1 MRRPAL
7 LLFVLLAA
15 CGGDAGEEG
24 GGADPWEQ
32 AREAFPTP
40 QIPWAPQT
48 YACPRVEGAI
58 ELDGK
63 LDDAAWAN
71 VPWTRAFI
79 DIQGEARP
87 TPRLTTRVKMLWDDE
102 HFYVAADLEEPHLQ
116 ASLTRRDSY
125 IFHDDNDFEIFL
137 DPNADTAGYMELE
150 VNAFGTEWDLILERA
165 YRDGGPARDD
175 WNMPGVRTVTWHD
188 GTINDPS
195 DEDRGWS
202 LEIAIPFA
210 DLAEDAGMPC
220 PPRPGDQWRLNFS
233 RVQWTWDVVDGAYVQ
248 RRDPATGEKV
258 PEDNWVWSEQGLI
271 NMHYPEMWGVVEFR
285 GADDDGAPVEIS
297 EADLARDRLRQLYYL
312 QKGWWEV
319 QRRERQAKRE
329 AELGR
334 PLTEEEREAVQGQY
348 FTSGTNPGWPEGGDP
363 GAFRRAWG
371 FEGTP
376 HAYVTWIR
384 LSDGRTMAL
393 REDGRVGFFDP
404 PARTSPMAG
413 LDWLILFVVFAV
425 LVAGVLLT
433 RKYMRSVA
441 DFLAAGRTGG
451 RYLVSV
457 SQGMAAL
464 GAITIVAN
472 LEMNFEAG
480 FTMSWWG
487 LSMGLVVT
495 ILAVSGWVIYR
506 FRATRSLTL
515 AEFFERRYSRRFRIF
530 AGLIAFAA
538 GLINFGIFPA
548 VGAKFF
554 IHFTGLPDTFHFL
567 GMPVATYPMVMAGL
581 LLTALYFVFAGGQV
595 AVMITDF
602 VQGLFSNVVFLVI
615 PLYLLFVVDWSN
627 VVEVL
632 SNRPEGKSL
641 IDPFDTGYVDTFN
654 FWYFLIGVVGV
665 IYGALSWQGTQG
677 YNTSARSA
685 HEAKMG
691 GVLSMWRGIPQGLLM
706 LLVPILIVTVMSHV
720 EFAETAG
727 AVMDDLVGVDGEE
740 IRNQVRTPL
749 VLTHLLPVGLIGMF
763 SAMMLAAFI
772 STHDTYLHSWGSIFI
787 QDVIM
792 PFRKTPY
799 TPREHIRVLRW
810 SIFGVAVFIF
820 FFSLLYRQNEQILLF
835 FAITGAIFAGGSGA
849 VIIGGLY
856 WKRGTTA
863 AAWTAMITGS
873 SIAVGGLIL
882 RDLDPDFPVNGQ
894 EFWAIAMAASTFLYI
909 LVSLTWKP
917 RVYDLDKLLHRG
929 KYEVKQEHV
938 VVEAQPSRGWRMFG
952 MGSEFA
958 TRDRVLYILTYV
970 WTGLWTLT
978 FIIGTVFCLTHDVG
992 KEPWLTYWQVYIWV
1006 QIVMSAVVIVW
1017 FAIGGI
1023 KDVRA
1028 MTRQLATMERD
1039 DADDGMVRREDEA

>member
-1 MRRPAL
+1 MKRLAWV
-7 LLFVLLAA
+7 LFVLLAA
-15 CGGDAGEEG
+15 CGGDAGG
-24 GGADPWEQ
+24 GDAGADPWEL
-32 AREAFPTP
+32 AREAFDRPSV
-40 QIPWAPQT
+40 PWNPQT
-48 YACPRVEGAI
+48 YACARLEGAL
-58 ELDGK
+58 ELDGR
-63 LDDAAWAN
+63 LDEEAWASA
-71 VPWTRAFI
+71 PWTRAFL
-79 DIQGEARP
+79 DIQGEALP
-87 TPRLTTRVKMLWDDE
+87 KPRFETRVKMLWDDE
-102 HFYVAADLEEPHLQ
+102 HFYIAADMEEPHLQ
-116 ASLTRRDSY
+116 AALTKRDAI
-125 IFHDDNDFEIFL
+125 IFYDNDFEVFL
-137 DPNADTAGYMELE
+137 DPDADTHDYFELE
-150 VNAFGTEWDLILERA
+150 INAFGTEWDLYLERP
-165 YRDGGPARDD
+165 YRDGVEADHD
-175 WNMPGVRTVTWHD
+175 WNMAGLRSAVSLD
-188 GTINDPS
+188 GTLNDPS

-210 DLAEDAGMPC
+210 ALAENAGMPC
-220 PPRPGDQWRLNFS
+220 PPDPGDQWRVNFS
-233 RVQWTWDVVDGAYVQ
+233 RVEWRWNVEDGTYVKVE
-248 RRDPATGEKV
+248 DPATGEPL
-258 PEDNWVWSEQGLI
+258 PEDNWVWSEQGLV

-285 GADDDGAPVEIS
+285 GAGAADDPVRIT

-312 QKGWWEV
+312 QRGWKAS
-319 QRRERQAKRE
+319 QKRMVVDRLE
-329 AELGR
+329 AERGVELSDA
-334 PLTEEEREAVQGQY
+334 EREEVQGQY
-348 FTSGTNPGWPEGGDP
+348 FVSGTNPGWHEGGEP

-384 LSDGRTMAL
+384 LEDGRTMAL
-393 REDGRVGFFDP
+393 REDGRVGYFDP
-404 PARTSPMAG
+404 PERSSPMAG
-413 LDWLILFVVFAV
+413 LDWLIFFTVFAV
-425 LVAGVLLT
+425 LVAGVLIT
-433 RKYMRSVA
+433 KKYMRSVA

-480 FTMSWWG
+480 FTMAWWG

-495 ILAVSGWVIYR
+495 ILAVSGWVTYR

-554 IHFTGLPDTFHFL
+554 IHFTGLPDTFWVL
-567 GMPVATYPMVMAGL
+567 GLPMATYPFVMASL

-602 VQGLFSNVVFLVI
+602 VQGLFSNVVFLII
-615 PLYLLFVVDWSN
+615 PVYLLFVVDWSN

-632 SNRPEGKSL
+632 SSRPEGKSL

-654 FWYFLIGVVGV
+654 FWYFLIGIIGV

-677 YNTSARSA
+677 YNTSAKSA

-706 LLVPILIVTVMSHV
+706 LLVPVLIVTVMSHAD
-720 EFAETAG
+720 FGDTAG

-792 PFRKTPY
+792 PFRKKPY

-820 FFSLLYRQNEQILLF
+820 LFSLLYRQSEQILLF

-882 RDLDPDFPVNGQ
+882 RDFDPDFPVNGQ
-894 EFWAIAMAASTFLYI
+894 EFWAIAMVASTFLYI

-917 RVYDLDKLLHRG
+917 KAYDLDKLLHRG
-929 KYEVKQEHV
+929 KYEIKTEHV

-970 WTGLWTLT
+970 WTGLWTVT
-978 FIIGTVFCLTHDVG
+978 FIFGTVFCLTHDVG
-992 KEPWLTYWQVYIWV
+992 TEPWLSYWRVFIWV
-1006 QIVMSAVVIVW
+1006 QIIMSAVVIVW

-1023 KDVRA
+1023 KDVRK
-1028 MTRQLATMERD
+1028 MTHQLATMERD
-1039 DADDGMVRREDEA
+1039 DTDDGMVRREDDA